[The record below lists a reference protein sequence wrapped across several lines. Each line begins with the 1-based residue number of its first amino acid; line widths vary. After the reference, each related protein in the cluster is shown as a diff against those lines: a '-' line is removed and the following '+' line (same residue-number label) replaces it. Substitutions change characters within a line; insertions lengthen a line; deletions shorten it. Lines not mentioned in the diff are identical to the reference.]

1 MKFLNP
7 QYRKSFIY
15 RGNLY
20 TAIAIFGSRE
30 EHRRIAYTR
39 SVNNTPAGYDFCRF
53 KGYAK
58 VFQHNADI
66 YIFEGRFVVPT
77 PFGIADY
84 YPLFATYPFTP
95 PRSRR

>member
-15 RGNLY
+15 RGNIY
-20 TAIAIFGSRE
+20 TAVANFDSRE
-30 EHRRIAYTR
+30 ERRRIVDTGIGE
-39 SVNNTPAGYDFCRF
+39 NTPSGYDYHRF
-53 KGYAK
+53 KGYSKA
-58 VFQHNADI
+58 FRHDADI

-84 YPLFATYPFTP
+84 YPLFATYPFNP
-95 PRSRR
+95 SRGRR